1 MGVPRGK
8 KKSLIENE
16 SEQNMQTIGCA
27 DDCIKKF
34 YNKIKP
40 QWKTAF
46 IGTVIIGILTYA
58 YTMSNHFL
66 TYDSMWN
73 LYSNQDMITSGRQFL
88 MYACGIGS
96 YYDLPWING
105 LLAVFYL
112 ALAAVVVTEG
122 LGIQSKTGALLAG
135 GLLVTF
141 PSIASTFCYTYTI
154 DGYMLA
160 VLLAALAFLLTDRKK
175 WGFAGGVVLLGIS
188 MGIYQAYL
196 SFTIVLCILR
206 LLLDLIEKDEIK
218 EIFAKMCR
226 YIVMGIGSY
235 LFYVVTLKVM
245 LKIKDTE
252 ISGYQGTDR
261 IGSFSPAELPEGL
274 KAAWHNFIDFARW
287 SNVLTGTEVMK
298 YAFVSVAVLAVIL
311 FLVLFLK
318 EKRYKSVLRIVMMC
332 ALVAAIPFGAT
343 IVNILSPGTYF
354 HLLMRLPWALFFV
367 FAVAICERM
376 TYDGKKIWSR
386 FKKIM
391 VYGVCLFSTTLIFSF
406 AVMANV
412 VVFNMNERYEKTY
425 ATCIRLVERIE
436 QTEGY
441 TTGTKVAILGGY
453 PDYNNYPATDI
464 TGKDLVSYF
473 GSNGELCV
481 NSTEKYA
488 EFFRHYMNVT
498 ITTIPESEEI
508 DLTLTEAFH
517 NMPNFPAE
525 GSVGFIGDVLVIK
538 LNG

>member
-1 MGVPRGK
+1 
-8 KKSLIENE
+8 
-16 SEQNMQTIGCA
+16 MQSSA
-27 DDCIKKF
+27 CIDGYIKRI

-40 QWKTAF
+40 QWKVAF
-46 IGTVIIGILTYA
+46 IGTILIGLLTYA
-58 YTMSNHFL
+58 YTMSSHFL

-88 MYACGIGS
+88 MYACGISS
-96 YYDLPWING
+96 YYDLPWLNG

-112 ALAAVVVTEG
+112 AVTAVVVVEG
-122 LGIQSKTGALLAG
+122 LEIQSKVGALLTG

-141 PSIASTFCYTYTI
+141 PSVASTFCYTYTI

-175 WGFAGGVVLLGIS
+175 WGFAGGIVLLGIS

-206 LLLDLIEKDEIK
+206 LFLDLIEKDAVK
-218 EIFAKMCR
+218 EIFSKIWR

-235 LFYVVTLKVM
+235 IFYVVTLKLM
-245 LKIKDTE
+245 LKIKGSE

-261 IGSFSPAELPEGL
+261 IGSFSLRELPDGL
-274 KAAWHNFIDFARW
+274 KSAWENFINFARW
-287 SNVLTGTEVMK
+287 SNVLTTTDIMK
-298 YAFVSVAVLAVIL
+298 YAFVLVSVLAVIL
-311 FLVLFLK
+311 FLFLFIR
-318 EKRYKSVLRIVMMC
+318 EKRYKSIVRMIMMLV
-332 ALVAAIPFGAT
+332 LVAVIPFGAT
-343 IVNILSPGTYF
+343 IVNILSPDTYF
-354 HLLMRLPWALFFV
+354 HLLMRHPWALFFV
-367 FAVAICERM
+367 FAVAVCERLAL
-376 TYDGKKIWSR
+376 DGRKIWR
-386 FKKIM
+386 ITKKVM
-391 VYGVCLFSTTLIFSF
+391 VYSVCLCSVIMIFSF
-406 AVMANV
+406 AVMANIV
-412 VVFNMNERYEKTY
+412 AFNMNERYEKTY
-425 ATCIRLVERIE
+425 ATCIRILDRIE

-464 TGKDLVSYF
+464 TGEDLISYF
-473 GSNGELCV
+473 GSNGELSV

-488 EFFRHYMNVT
+488 EFFKHYMNAT

-508 DLTLTEAFH
+508 NLTQTKEFLE
-517 NMPNFPAE
+517 MPKFPAK
-525 GSVGFIGDVLVIK
+525 GSVGFIEDVLVIK

>member
-1 MGVPRGK
+1 
-8 KKSLIENE
+8 
-16 SEQNMQTIGCA
+16 MQAIGCA
-27 DDCIKKF
+27 DDCIKKY

-40 QWKTAF
+40 QWKAAF

-73 LYSNQDMITSGRQFL
+73 LYSDQDMITSGRQFL
-88 MYACGIGS
+88 MYACGISS

-105 LLAVFYL
+105 ILAIFYL
-112 ALAAVVVTEG
+112 ALTAVVVTEG

-141 PSIASTFCYTYTI
+141 PAIASTFCYTYTI

-160 VLLAALAFLLTDRKK
+160 VLLSAVAFLLTDRKK
-175 WGFAGGVVLLGIS
+175 WGFAGGIVLLGIS

-206 LLLDLIEKDEIK
+206 LLLDIIEKDSLK
-218 EIFAKMCR
+218 EILVKVCR
-226 YIVMGIGSY
+226 YVVMGIGSY
-235 LFYVVTLKVM
+235 VFYVVTLKLM
-245 LKIKDTE
+245 LKIKGVE

-261 IGSFSPAELPEGL
+261 IGSFSLAELPAGL
-274 KAAWHNFIDFARW
+274 KAAWYNFINFARW

-298 YAFVSVAVLAVIL
+298 YAFVLIAVLAVIL
-311 FLVLFLK
+311 FLALFVK
-318 EKRYKSVLRIVMMC
+318 EKRYKSIFRIVLMWI
-332 ALVAAIPFGAT
+332 LVAAIPFGAT
-343 IVNILSPGTYF
+343 IVNILSPDTYF
-354 HLLMRLPWALFFV
+354 HLLMRLPWALFFI
-367 FAVAICERM
+367 FAVALCQRVTFE
-376 TYDGKKIWSR
+376 GKKIR
-386 FKKIM
+386 KTLKKIM
-391 VYGVCLFSTTLIFSF
+391 TGGVCLSAMVLIFSF
-406 AVMANV
+406 GVMANV
-412 VVFNMNERYEKTY
+412 VAFNMNERYEKTY
-425 ATCIRLVERIE
+425 ATCIRIVDRIE

-464 TGKDLVSYF
+464 TGEDLSSYF

-498 ITTIPESEEI
+498 ITTIPEAEEI
-508 DLTLTEAFH
+508 DLTQTDEFLD
-517 NMPNFPAE
+517 MPTFPAE